1 MAASMKIRLT
11 DYMDIKNVLFISQEI
26 SPYLPDTAMSKMGF
40 DIPQGLQEQGVQVRT
55 FMPKY
60 GIINERRNQLHEV
73 IRLSGMNIIIDDS
86 DHPLIIKVATLPSRA
101 QVYFIYNDDFFAHTL
116 TKELETV
123 TSPDDNDERSIF
135 FVRGVIETVRKL
147 RWIPQVIHC
156 SGWIT
161 ALAMVYMRELYSD
174 DPSFRDAK
182 IVYSLWDDEPAKELD
197 SRMAVKLKQDGISDE
212 TLADILD
219 KPVDN
224 TMLTRLVLKH
234 CDGVI
239 QSSANVKPEILDIVK
254 ESGLPFLPY
263 AEGEEYVK
271 NYLEFYKTL

>member
-1 MAASMKIRLT
+1 
-11 DYMDIKNVLFISQEI
+11 MDIKNVLFISQEI
-26 SPYLPDTAMSKMGF
+26 APYLPDTPMSKMGF
-40 DIPQGLQEQGVQVRT
+40 DIPQCLQEQGVQVRT

-73 IRLSGMNIIIDDS
+73 IRLSGMNLIIDDS

-101 QVYFIYNDDFFAHTL
+101 QVYFIYNDDYFAHNL
-116 TKELETV
+116 TKELETA
-123 TSPDDNDERSIF
+123 TSPADNDERSIF

-147 RWIPQVIHC
+147 RWVPQVIHC

-161 ALAMVYMRELYSD
+161 ALAMVYIRELFSD

-182 IVYSLWDDEPAKELD
+182 IVYSLWDDNFEQPLD
-197 SRMAVKLKQDGISDE
+197 SRLAVKLKDDGINDE
-212 TLADILD
+212 ILAEILD

-224 TMLTRLVLKH
+224 TMLTRFVLKH

-239 QSSANVKPEILDIVK
+239 QSSPNVSAEVLDVVK

-263 AEGEEYVK
+263 TQGDDYVNK
-271 NYLEFYKTL
+271 YLEFYKTL